1 MLKYFLS
8 FIFLISTAV
17 LWSQDNQQKK
27 LEERKAKIQKEIL
40 ENETKLQTVKKKEKT
55 ATKAIVLQSNKIK
68 LKEELI
74 ATTEKQTTLLGNS
87 IVVNQTQITKL
98 EKELQLLKADYAKMI
113 VQSYK
118 SRSEESRAMFLLS
131 SESFLQAYKRAQ
143 YMKQY
148 ANYRRIQGLEIESKT
163 NVLYTFNAK
172 LDVQKNAKEKLITE
186 NEKEKLSLEKEKQEQ
201 LKLVESL
208 KKDKKKIIA
217 EIKKKQQEAR
227 AIDKKIDK
235 LIREA
240 IAEANRKAA
249 KEKAAREKAK
259 ADAIAKA
266 IAQERAKALEK
277 KREIEKA
284 NALAAAK
291 AKANSKPIPKP
302 IPIPKEV
309 EKAIAK
315 EEPVVASKTAVSSSK
330 IVLTSDGKVDSDN
343 FKSNKGKLPW
353 PVERGY
359 VSLGFGDQTHP
370 VYKALV
376 IHNSGLE
383 FTTDSG
389 ASARAVF
396 GGEVWSVIIISPV
409 NKLVMLQHGDFF
421 TIYQNLSSVNVSK
434 GDKVSI
440 KQSLG
445 KIRTNGEG
453 KTILKFALTQN
464 TTYANPRSWLSA
476 K

>member
-8 FIFLISTAV
+8 FIFLITTAV
-17 LWSQDNQQKK
+17 IWSQDNQQKK
-27 LEERKAKIQKEIL
+27 LEERKIKIQQEIR
-40 ENETKLQTVKKKEKT
+40 ENETKLQTVKKKEKS
-55 ATKAIVLQSNKIK
+55 AAKAIVLQSNKIK

-74 ATTEKQTTLLGNS
+74 ATTEKQKALLGNS
-87 IVVNQTQITKL
+87 ISTNQAQINKL
-98 EKELQLLKADYAKMI
+98 EKELELLKADYAKMI
-113 VQSYK
+113 LQSYK

-148 ANYRRIQGLEIESKT
+148 TNYRRMQGQEIKSKT
-163 NVLYTFNAK
+163 NTLYIFNAK
-172 LDVQKNAKEKLITE
+172 LDVQKSDKEKLIAE
-186 NEKEKLSLEKEKQEQ
+186 NDKQRQSLQKEKEEQE
-201 LKLVESL
+201 KLVASL
-208 KKDKKKIIA
+208 KKDKTKIIA
-217 EIKKKQQEAR
+217 EIKKRQQESR
-227 AIDKKIDK
+227 SIDKKIDK
-235 LIREA
+235 LIRAA

-249 KEKAAREKAK
+249 IEKAAKEKAK

-266 IAQERAKALEK
+266 NAAARAKALEK
-277 KREIEKA
+277 KKEIEKA

-291 AKANSKPIPKP
+291 AKANAKPAPKP

-315 EEPVVASKTAVSSSK
+315 ADPAVVPATVSSTK
-330 IVLTSDGKVDSDN
+330 ITLTSDGKVDSDS
-343 FKSNKGKLPW
+343 FKANKGKLPW
-353 PVERGY
+353 PVEKGY
-359 VSLGFGDQTHP
+359 ISMGFGDQAHP
-370 VYKALV
+370 VYKELQV
-376 IHNSGLE
+376 HNSGLE

-396 GGEVWSVIIISPV
+396 DGVVWSVIIISPV

-421 TIYQNLSSVNVSK
+421 TIYQNLTSVNVSK
-434 GDKVSI
+434 GDKVNI

-445 KIRTNGEG
+445 RIKTNGDG
-453 KTILKFALTQN
+453 KTILKFAITQN
-464 TTYANPRSWLSA
+464 TTYANPRAWLVA